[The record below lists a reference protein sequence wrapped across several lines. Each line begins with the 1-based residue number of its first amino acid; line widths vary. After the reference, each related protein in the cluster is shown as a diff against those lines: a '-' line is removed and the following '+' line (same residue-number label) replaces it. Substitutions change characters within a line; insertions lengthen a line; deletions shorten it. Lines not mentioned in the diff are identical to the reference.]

1 MELGISLK
9 NLYRKT
15 VNDEKVVELSDV
27 NGITIIKKYPENSE
41 YFKDGNKMLIQIYLK
56 DGFIGGRVEMV
67 KADRNGL
74 YSVIESKKYKKKFT
88 NFSFSQE
95 ENIKFDFEDK
105 KILIKR
111 SGRDTKMSLNEFVE
125 ILVENH
131 LSDRLFWVR
140 KKNFLKKI
148 LLKILF
154 FLTDD
159 RYDFVDYYH
168 KINGIEENRFGKRKI
183 EKKLKVNPEP
193 FFRYFKIY
201 KNTLFILFVF
211 LFFGLLL
218 V

>member
-1 MELGISLK
+1 MKNPRRLARRAGVQAGGQKGRSPARGGQVKGRNFCPFANSAPQARLGRERFRNSSVKRKEKQKLSL
-9 NLYRKT
+9 
-15 VNDEKVVELSDV
+15 VQSS
-27 NGITIIKKYPENSE
+27 TIEP
-41 YFKDGNKMLIQIYLK
+41 
-56 DGFIGGRVEMV
+56 
-67 KADRNGL
+67 
-74 YSVIESKKYKKKFT
+74 
-88 NFSFSQE
+88 
-95 ENIKFDFEDK
+95 
-105 KILIKR
+105 
-111 SGRDTKMSLNEFVE
+111 
-125 ILVENH
+125 
-131 LSDRLFWVR
+131 RLFWVR
-140 KKNFLKKI
+140 KKNFFKKI

>member
-1 MELGISLK
+1 MGRERFRDSSVKRKAKQKLSL
-9 NLYRKT
+9 
-15 VNDEKVVELSDV
+15 VQS
-27 NGITIIKKYPENSE
+27 S
-41 YFKDGNKMLIQIYLK
+41 
-56 DGFIGGRVEMV
+56 
-67 KADRNGL
+67 A
-74 YSVIESKKYKKKFT
+74 IEP
-88 NFSFSQE
+88 
-95 ENIKFDFEDK
+95 
-105 KILIKR
+105 
-111 SGRDTKMSLNEFVE
+111 
-125 ILVENH
+125 
-131 LSDRLFWVR
+131 RLFWVR

-193 FFRYFKIY
+193 FFRYFKIC

-218 V
+218 VQKYNLLSQATFSTSSPILLCGFIIILFLCHYFSYFLYTKKRDKKGFIYKLHNSLLGGSFELKIKAPRKKQNYALSNF